1 MIWQSRATGPV
12 TIATVVLVARC
23 IGWLSLANT
32 KCSRLLLPSEIS
44 FISSG
49 NYICSAIFD
58 YARRNLLLATLFI
71 FYHFFNCICFNLS
84 VAHSRRNLKKC
95 SYLFIFFI
103 HPLTLFSSAFR
114 LITIWCFYIEFLQF
128 SVRGNEEMTIW
139 KKKREKEIAWN
150 FLSVKQNL

>member
-58 YARRNLLLATLFI
+58 YARRNLLLASLFFLFCFFIIFLTAFVSICPSHTLGETSKNALIFFLFFFYSSTHTLFQ
-71 FYHFFNCICFNLS
+71 C
-84 VAHSRRNLKKC
+84 
-95 SYLFIFFI
+95 
-103 HPLTLFSSAFR
+103 
-114 LITIWCFYIEFLQF
+114 F
-128 SVRGNEEMTIW
+128 SVNY
-139 KKKREKEIAWN
+139 N
-150 FLSVKQNL
+150 LVFLYRISSIFCER